1 MSKIK
6 ETDISLFKINKAI
19 KEFFSGNEEELK
31 HVYEQKI
38 SVKKLR
44 QELKKKEEEIMEKL
58 PYVAEFK
65 TSIGIVIKQFV
76 TEETILKLKELEHS
90 NSQTHKEFEIGV
102 IKLLIL
108 DTYRI
113 IR

>member
-1 MSKIK
+1 
-6 ETDISLFKINKAI
+6 
-19 KEFFSGNEEELK
+19 
-31 HVYEQKI
+31 
-38 SVKKLR
+38 
-44 QELKKKEEEIMEKL
+44 MEKL
-58 PYVAEFK
+58 PYVVEFK

-108 DTYRI
+108 DTYRGYKI
-113 IR
+113 KEKEEVKDVKNKKSKGIDR